1 MASEEYNGGNA
12 NYVFFSEEIESL
24 RKNVALFSTP
34 QIYAKFV
41 LKTLLTKVPQ
51 NAQTINNIRI
61 QVHIN

>member
-12 NYVFFSEEIESL
+12 NYVFFSGEIESL

-41 LKTLLTKVPQ
+41 IKLYWQKFPKTHKP
-51 NAQTINNIRI
+51 TITSESKCI
-61 QVHIN
+61 